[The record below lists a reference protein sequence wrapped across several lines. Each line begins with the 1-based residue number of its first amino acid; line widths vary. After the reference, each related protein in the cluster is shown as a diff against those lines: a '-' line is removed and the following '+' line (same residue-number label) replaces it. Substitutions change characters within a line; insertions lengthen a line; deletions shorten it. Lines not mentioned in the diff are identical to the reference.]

1 MKAIVPFTAID
12 PDHAIEQEH
21 RKMKV
26 KGGFVGIT
34 GNEQAMEKYFII
46 APSLARLVH
55 EFKEYAGIETR
66 TASSLHHD
74 IGSQKSTKLVSN
86 AAKVADVLNIQG
98 NPFVKEDM
106 HNLVTFAV
114 MPDYVSNDIENR
126 DQLGRDALEKFIAN
140 RMVDKTVEFWDP
152 QKKNNFSYVK
162 DAGAVVPTKIKGQ
175 LMHIKQE
182 RRLLSRL
189 LVISKSRPEFE
200 LKDAIGKFELNVTP
214 PSNFHPDGSMIM
226 LSSKSNV
233 VPLVMNMAVQDGT
246 VDMPPERQDVTKVI
260 IIDAMCVVNMG

>member
-1 MKAIVPFTAID
+1 
-12 PDHAIEQEH
+12 
-21 RKMKV
+21 
-26 KGGFVGIT
+26 
-34 GNEQAMEKYFII
+34 
-46 APSLARLVH
+46 
-55 EFKEYAGIETR
+55 
-66 TASSLHHD
+66 
-74 IGSQKSTKLVSN
+74 
-86 AAKVADVLNIQG
+86 
-98 NPFVKEDM
+98 
-106 HNLVTFAV
+106 

-126 DQLGRDALEKFIAN
+126 DQLGRDSIERFIAN
-140 RMVDKTVEFWDP
+140 RMVDKTVEFWAP
-152 QKKNNFSYVK
+152 QKKNNFSYFK
-162 DAGAVVPTKIKGQ
+162 DAGAVVQTKFKGQ

-200 LKDAIGKFELNVTP
+200 LKDAIRKFELNVIP

-260 IIDAMCVVNMG
+260 IIDAMCVVNMVGSQNSRNDNS